1 MHFSFML
8 KLANIHTV
16 LILHVPKYT
25 GIKTSHFVFS
35 SHLDHLTLKDRTQQ
49 ISLRDPGPR
58 VIYII
63 FVKDLKHK
71 RCLVQGS
78 HLPSF
83 EGFYPKNLS
92 CTPKICKPSY
102 ISISLCIEGIKLRK
116 LSQCTLN
123 FTIQWEPCWLFS
135 FSPFF
140 FKTIVFHGLFFMAP
154 LPCPLV
160 LRLGKNTTNMTLM

>member
-16 LILHVPKYT
+16 LIYKFYIPKYT

-140 FKTIVFHGLFFMAP
+140 FSKQLFFMACFSW
-154 LPCPLV
+154 LLYHA
-160 LRLGKNTTNMTLM
+160 L